1 MKKCIEKGSVVK
13 PQKGKR
19 NRMLILSDEK
29 DFFKL
34 IEKRLKKQGFKV
46 IETSIPTSKK
56 KIYKNVYP

>member
-1 MKKCIEKGSVVK
+1 
-13 PQKGKR
+13 
-19 NRMLILSDEK
+19 MLILSDEK